1 MKLADTDIKARL
13 TTLSD
18 IGITQSPTEVMKLI
32 KDGHIPNLLNTALAA
47 GKIIVDPLPV
57 LESRNNESGAL
68 GSSTLDLELG
78 VTFEVLSVPY
88 EVVRIDDER
97 VIRPFVVDCDP
108 GHSRRLSLQETFGV
122 TIIDQSW
129 IRFTMEE
136 NDVFELS
143 VGSQVNA
150 FTRQIICLPHDLEG
164 NIDGRS
170 RLARKGITTH
180 ITSSRFDAGFCGFVT
195 VEILNTSRCPFNLR
209 PGPRICSIGFVQL
222 SKPVEVPYYKKAGA
236 RFSGQH

>member
-150 FTRQIICLPHDLEG
+150 FTRQIICLPHDL
-164 NIDGRS
+164 
-170 RLARKGITTH
+170 
-180 ITSSRFDAGFCGFVT
+180 
-195 VEILNTSRCPFNLR
+195 
-209 PGPRICSIGFVQL
+209 
-222 SKPVEVPYYKKAGA
+222 
-236 RFSGQH
+236 